1 MQKQFVFLVLCLV
14 LFGLLNACKPAYTTS
29 GTTNEKT
36 TNDEATGLVP
46 QKTQGTLQDQLPLV
60 AQTEPAATTADI
72 LGIEISTKGNKDI
85 SKDNPYT
92 PVESSVSLKE
102 YPFFLGKTKIVVGE
116 KAPALDVITATSIQM
131 ALQNQGVNV
140 ETILAKEVAS
150 KAGSADLIVIG
161 QPCVNPFVNTVLG
174 MAANDCSSLSANT
187 AKLRL
192 VPLANK
198 EIVVLAAASSA
209 DLKKAAEVLIDPTR
223 YLLLGKK
230 VNLNTVG
237 GVKAVDYN

>member
-1 MQKQFVFLVLCLV
+1 MRKQLVFLILCLL
-14 LFGLLNACKPAYTTS
+14 LFGLLNACKPQYA
-29 GTTNEKT
+29 TNGEKN

-46 QKTQGTLQDQLPLV
+46 RKAPGTQQNTQLPLV
-60 AQTEPAATTADI
+60 IQTEPSTTASETTEAETTTTEVSDT
-72 LGIEISTKGNKDI
+72 GAAE
-85 SKDNPYT
+85 DNPYT
-92 PVESSVSLKE
+92 PIASEVSLKQ
-102 YPFFLGKTKIVVGE
+102 YPTFLGKTKIVVGQD
-116 KAPALDVITATSIQM
+116 APALDVITATSIQM
-131 ALQNQGVNV
+131 ALNNLGVNI

-161 QPCVNPFVNTVLG
+161 QPCVNPFVNTALG

-209 DLKKAAEVLIDPTR
+209 DLKKAADVLINPAK

-237 GVKAVDYN
+237 GVKVVDYN